1 MFGGISEILID
12 EYDAPISGARCLAC
26 DFLHVE
32 LNIGGAARGETM
44 VPIKSR
50 QFRVCEVLLLD
61 AICDEVRR
69 TPFCPKAHVFEAV
82 PLMRPCKDSCYWEVR
97 LGRSCDSSGSTE
109 REPCFLC
116 FIIRVSR
123 DVQSNKRIIV
133 SIDLACLRRSISL

>member
-1 MFGGISEILID
+1 M
-12 EYDAPISGARCLAC
+12 SGARCLAC

-69 TPFCPKAHVFEAV
+69 TPFCPKAPVFEAV
-82 PLMRPCKDSCYWEVR
+82 PLMKLFRNSCCSNVR
-97 LGRSCDSSGSTE
+97 MRRSHDSSALTE
-109 REPCFLC
+109 REQRFYFSL
-116 FIIRVSR
+116 IRVSR
-123 DVQSNKRIIV
+123 DVQSN
-133 SIDLACLRRSISL
+133 